1 MWRAAQAARCVEIPA
16 PSHEGVLISALERCK
31 VKDKNVKV
39 KYGGLAIT
47 GCAIDESALIDA
59 PRKNF
64 TLEKICRAF
73 DVPVSAAREIHEMYF
88 VNTRIARQDERTYG
102 AGLAMQAS
110 RMFSGKYKTRDMVA
124 AK

>member
-31 VKDKNVKV
+31 VKDKKVKV

-47 GCAIDESALIDA
+47 GCVIDELALINA
-59 PRKNF
+59 PKKNV
-64 TLEKICRAF
+64 TLEEVCRAF
-73 DVPVSAAREIHEMYF
+73 DLPVSAARELL
-88 VNTRIARQDERTYG
+88 G
-102 AGLAMQAS
+102 S
-110 RMFSGKYKTRDMVA
+110 RMQNQRQMSGRYMTRDMVA